1 MYLNLTRAL
10 FQKTKI
16 KGSYTESDTLLFG
29 NRKEL
34 HLGKCRCSSTWLY
47 NSPLP
52 AMIEASKRM
61 DCIVQ

>member
-1 MYLNLTRAL
+1 MCLNLTRAL

-29 NRKEL
+29 NSKEL
-34 HLGKCRCSSTWLY
+34 HLGKCRCSSAWLH

-61 DCIVQ
+61 DCIV

>member
-1 MYLNLTRAL
+1 MCLNLTRAL

-16 KGSYTESDTLLFG
+16 KGSYTENDTLLFG
-29 NRKEL
+29 NSMEL

-52 AMIEASKRM
+52 AMIEESKRT
-61 DCIVQ
+61 DSIA